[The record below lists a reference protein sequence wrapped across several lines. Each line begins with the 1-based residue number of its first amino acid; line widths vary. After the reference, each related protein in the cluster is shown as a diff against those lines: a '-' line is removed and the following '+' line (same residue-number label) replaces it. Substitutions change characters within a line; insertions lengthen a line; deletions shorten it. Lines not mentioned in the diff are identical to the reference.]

1 MLGRA
6 EALVASGVNLMVLL
20 ALSDDG
26 RPGYDANHAGK
37 LAALGGPV
45 FACTPDMFP
54 DLMAA
59 ALRGKEVRARHPAG
73 AARMDEGAGVR
84 GTSKLYEP
92 SEPEVRETIEDLL
105 VRQ

>member
-1 MLGRA
+1 
-6 EALVASGVNLMVLL
+6 
-20 ALSDDG
+20 
-26 RPGYDANHAGK
+26 
-37 LAALGGPV
+37 
-45 FACTPDMFP
+45 MFP

-84 GTSKLYEP
+84 GTS
-92 SEPEVRETIEDLL
+92 EPEVRETIEDLL